1 MSCGDRDLIQHW
13 LDLTAP
19 SHYLNQCWLLISEF
33 LWHSSESNVTD
44 IAQATIL
51 CNTFKYCTDKLLPHS
66 PGVNELT
73 HWGRVTHICVS
84 KQTSI
89 GSDNGIIWTN
99 AGILLIGPFGT
110 SEILMESLTFSIKK
124 MRFKVSSAKR
134 RPFCLGLNEFKYIHS
149 KSEHTKPYLPC
160 SCLPVRR
167 PATCWSSP
175 WGPCCWS
182 RDRTRGVEPSPVRN
196 PPTPSSTALKRGDRD
211 DKIRFRWQLNHAP
224 QLKEIIESRKLVSSS
239 GINFK
244 SLVKRTRAHK
254 PTYVTLLKSSQIWY
268 RNKKAQ
274 KKQSTPYYSIDFG
287 IKHPEIIP
295 QQVKDILYFIENQY
309 RFLM

>member
-89 GSDNGIIWTN
+89 GSDNGLSPGRRQAIIWTN
-99 AGILLIGPFGT
+99 AGILLIGLFGT
-110 SEILMESLTFSIKK
+110 SEILIESLTFSIKK

-134 RPFCLGLNEFKYIHS
+134 RPFCLGLNEFKYIHN
-149 KSEHTKPYLPC
+149 KSEHNKTLPSLQLSAC
-160 SCLPVRR
+160 
-167 PATCWSSP
+167 
-175 WGPCCWS
+175 
-182 RDRTRGVEPSPVRN
+182 PSTGHMLVF
-196 PPTPSSTALKRGDRD
+196 SVGAML
-211 DKIRFRWQLNHAP
+211 L
-224 QLKEIIESRKLVSSS
+224 ES
-239 GINFK
+239 G
-244 SLVKRTRAHK
+244 
-254 PTYVTLLKSSQIWY
+254 
-268 RNKKAQ
+268 
-274 KKQSTPYYSIDFG
+274 
-287 IKHPEIIP
+287 
-295 QQVKDILYFIENQY
+295 
-309 RFLM
+309 